1 MLGQNTNSI
10 SEKYSGRPAREP
22 SHSGN
27 DLGGAADIQ
36 RRGRSRAPRPQGSS
50 LCNEVHPGHEPYIRQ
65 YRDSKT
71 APVGASI
78 YGRLNPR
85 DERYPLETLALPDPA
100 LPYDGS
106 RSEAKSRARSRV
118 STRIPSQPTL
128 VPEDSIS
135 NDGRPF
141 EQLKPETRGR
151 SKAPSHAQSRYGRD
165 DYPST
170 VKPAETT
177 LSYREHEARARSRA
191 PTITQPRYERQEHAP
206 PTQPE
211 RPNRSVHPSTWFRR
225 RQSSPAGSIVH
236 AHGRDQ
242 YDLNPTY
249 TYKPA
254 GQQADSARSV
264 THAHGNDPYDL
275 NPTRTYQ
282 HEQPRQSVAPA
293 ARSSA
298 SRRQSVAPDYRS
310 SASRRE
316 PEVIAPRSSASRR
329 KSVAP
334 AYMSSTSR
342 REPEAPAARS
352 SASRRQSVAPD
363 HRSSTSRREPEALP
377 ARSSASRRQSVAPIP
392 RSSVSR
398 REQMPVVQGAGYQY
412 GTGPVDVAY
421 GGTLSYAA
429 QYSAGSVRSSN
440 YGVDFAY
447 MHERMRRL

>member
-10 SEKYSGRPAREP
+10 SEKYSGRPARDP
-22 SHSGN
+22 SYSGN
-27 DLGGAADIQ
+27 NFGGGTDNQ
-36 RRGRSRAPRPQGSS
+36 RRGTSGGPRPNGSS
-50 LCNEVHPGHEPYIRQ
+50 LCNEVHPGPEPYIRQ
-65 YRDSKT
+65 YRENKT

-100 LPYDGS
+100 IPYDRA

-141 EQLKPETRGR
+141 EQREPEARGR
-151 SKAPSHAQSRYGRD
+151 SRAPTHAQSCYGRN
-165 DYPST
+165 DYLST
-170 VKPAETT
+170 VKPAPTI

-191 PTITQPRYERQEHAP
+191 STITRSRYEREGRAP
-206 PTQPE
+206 TVQPD
-211 RPNRSVHPSTWFRR
+211 RSGRSVHPSSWFRR
-225 RQSSPAGSIVH
+225 RRSSPADSVTH

-264 THAHGNDPYDL
+264 TNAHGNDPYDL
-275 NPTRTYQ
+275 DPTRTYQ
-282 HEQPRQSVAPA
+282 PKQPRQSVAAPPRSSASRRQSLAPDYRSSAPPCEPEVLAPRSSASRRQSVTPAYMSSTSHPEPEAPA

-310 SASRRE
+310 STSRRE
-316 PEVIAPRSSASRR
+316 LEALPPRSSA
-329 KSVAP
+329 P
-334 AYMSSTSR
+334 
-342 REPEAPAARS
+342 
-352 SASRRQSVAPD
+352 RRQSV
-363 HRSSTSRREPEALP
+363 T
-377 ARSSASRRQSVAPIP
+377 PIP

-412 GTGPVDVAY
+412 GTGPVDAGY
-421 GGTLSYAA
+421 GGTPNYTA

-447 MHERMRRL
+447 IHERMRTL